1 MNTLPRDRRCVC
13 SGLLYSS
20 SRRYCSRACRRLI
33 AEFYATIH
41 PYQLALGGG
50 ANQEEALKEYLRQRM
65 QKAVRHLSGRADVLA
80 EV

>member
-33 AEFYATIH
+33 AEFYEFSTLQFILILLRWA
-41 PYQLALGGG
+41 G
-50 ANQEEALKEYLRQRM
+50 APIRKKL
-65 QKAVRHLSGRADVLA
+65 
-80 EV
+80 